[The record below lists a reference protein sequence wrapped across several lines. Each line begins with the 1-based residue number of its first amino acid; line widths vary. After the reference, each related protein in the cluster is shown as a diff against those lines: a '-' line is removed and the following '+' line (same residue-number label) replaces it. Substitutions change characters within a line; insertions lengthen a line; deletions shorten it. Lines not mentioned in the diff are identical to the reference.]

1 MKRAAV
7 HPRVIEKEKCSF
19 RWRRRR
25 RSPDI
30 CGQSRPFLV
39 LIEIRQEN
47 TARHVHAKWQPSLLP
62 YSNKKSRLDKFEKID
77 PSHYSIFLSLGKG
90 KMNQYEKE
98 LYDFLEHHAIPYR
111 VYAHQPVFTVFEE
124 PVVTSID
131 GAPVSNATIP
141 PPHFKSLFLVDQR
154 GLFFLVTL
162 FGSKRLYI
170 KRLREILACGRL
182 SFGKAEELIA
192 LLKITPGA
200 VTPFGLLFDQKNQV
214 TFALDEESLSHETVC
229 FHPMRNDKTL
239 LLSTQDFLKC
249 MQLMHHSP
257 KMISIPQVSSPS

>member
-1 MKRAAV
+1 MDLIPFGICLSDSSGHFLNESSGIWMKRAAV

-98 LYDFLEHHAIPYR
+98 LE
-111 VYAHQPVFTVFEE
+111 
-124 PVVTSID
+124 
-131 GAPVSNATIP
+131 
-141 PPHFKSLFLVDQR
+141 
-154 GLFFLVTL
+154 
-162 FGSKRLYI
+162 
-170 KRLREILACGRL
+170 
-182 SFGKAEELIA
+182 
-192 LLKITPGA
+192 
-200 VTPFGLLFDQKNQV
+200 
-214 TFALDEESLSHETVC
+214 
-229 FHPMRNDKTL
+229 
-239 LLSTQDFLKC
+239 
-249 MQLMHHSP
+249 
-257 KMISIPQVSSPS
+257 